1 MNYRIDVEVTTP
13 LNPTESRERVETAI
27 GNLFPEAEIVEADGR
42 LVGQTHSFARFV
54 ERVREQ
60 SIVDAARDRFRAGID
75 ADGFSF
81 ALKKQAAYVGV
92 VNFSVGGA
100 DELGD
105 LSVHV
110 RVEGPAVEAFID
122 HVLPASQTGDR

>member
-1 MNYRIDVEVTTP
+1 MNYRLEVEVTTP

-27 GNLFPEAEIVEADGR
+27 GNLFPEADIVEADGR
-42 LVGQTHSFARFV
+42 LVGRTHSLARFL

-60 SIVDAARDRFRAGID
+60 SIVAATRERFRADTD
-75 ADGFSF
+75 ADGFAF

-105 LSVHV
+105 LHVRV
-110 RVEGPAVEAFID
+110 RVEGPSVEAVID
-122 HVLPASQTGDR
+122 HVLPPDPAGDR